1 MTSTSILTISVMVPT
16 YRRPADL
23 KRCLDALRAQA
34 RPADEVLVV
43 ARPEDEATH
52 RALETEAGGGQSV
65 RIARDRDGAGG
76 QVAALNRGLDA
87 ARGDIIAITDDDAA
101 PRVELAGEN

>member
-1 MTSTSILTISVMVPT
+1 MTSTSTSTLSISVMVPT

-43 ARPEDEATH
+43 ARPEDDATH
-52 RALETEAGGGQSV
+52 RALESVFGQ
-65 RIARDRDGAGG
+65 RIAVHAVAGRW
-76 QVAALNRGLDA
+76 VALPNEEVPA
-87 ARGDIIAITDDDAA
+87 
-101 PRVELAGEN
+101 